1 PEESE
6 IKAVQQQEPPM
17 YNDQNNNDDAEPSP
31 PPFEKNTSESNSV
44 LAKIDEQYRAKQ
56 QQSTRNGDDL

>member
-1 PEESE
+1 
-6 IKAVQQQEPPM
+6 M
-17 YNDQNNNDDAEPSP
+17 YNDQNNNDDGEPSP

-56 QQSTRNGDDL
+56 QQ